1 MQAPQPT
8 RMQSFLGVA
17 KSLIFRGLIIYAVSA
32 FFRAPKPQTAQ
43 NSIQTG
49 AAVQARNIFSDGT
62 PLTLYVYLS
71 ESEILENFHHS
82 NLFWIKENI
91 IYGDWTGGPNKD
103 GTFDVEK
110 DVVITDNL
118 KNNGSLFMHVYVTR
132 LGNSPDP
139 KAKNYNADQ
148 MSYNYKQLNR

>member
-1 MQAPQPT
+1 M
-8 RMQSFLGVA
+8 
-17 KSLIFRGLIIYAVSA
+17 
-32 FFRAPKPQTAQ
+32 
-43 NSIQTG
+43 
-49 AAVQARNIFSDGT
+49 
-62 PLTLYVYLS
+62 
-71 ESEILENFHHS
+71 
-82 NLFWIKENI
+82 
-91 IYGDWTGGPNKD
+91 YGDWTGGPNKD

-139 KAKNYNADQ
+139 RAKNYNADQ